1 MTQKLDE
8 MEFTN
13 RVAELTGKREF
24 WKAFLLAQ
32 LSMETVTR
40 DRKNDHFKSKY
51 ATLESVLD
59 VVVPAL
65 NKCGIALM
73 QYPTHL
79 CDMGSVRICTKLVHS
94 DTGYVH
100 EFVSEIPVKD
110 ITDPQKLGSA
120 ITYGKRYALL
130 AACGLGTEDDDGNA
144 ASKPKDKT
152 PEEKLRDKCSASKD
166 NAVKLKECLV
176 EAEVLNM
183 PSVFMEKLAARI
195 KELES
200 K

>member
-8 MEFTN
+8 MEFAN
-13 RVAELTGKREF
+13 KVAELTGKREF

-32 LSMETVTR
+32 LSMENVER

-51 ATLESVLD
+51 ATLESVLN

-73 QYPTHL
+73 QYPGYIGD
-79 CDMGSVRICTKLVHS
+79 CRVCIYTKLVHA
-94 DTGYVH
+94 DTGYVL

-110 ITDPQKLGSA
+110 TSDPQKLGSA

-166 NAVKLKECLV
+166 SATKLKECLV